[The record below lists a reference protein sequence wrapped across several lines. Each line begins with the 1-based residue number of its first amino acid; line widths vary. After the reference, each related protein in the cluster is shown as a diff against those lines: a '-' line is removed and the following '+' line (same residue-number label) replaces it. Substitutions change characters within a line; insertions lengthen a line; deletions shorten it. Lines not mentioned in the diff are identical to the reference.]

1 MLGVHRGSVKR
12 PVHYTGSLILAI
24 IDHSFHISVL
34 LHRWRLSVALTLR
47 SLLDR
52 LEQLR
57 SRHRRRL
64 TFLAPAMERRRP
76 RIAAENYAARHS
88 IEHTLDRKA
97 ELRRL
102 APTWPP
108 AARRYHQ
115 LLTYELEGLREV
127 VAALH
132 SVTEGREL
140 EECLAE
146 TRVQIRRLETEIA
159 WCANLLQQVEEP
171 AALLR

>member
-1 MLGVHRGSVKR
+1 
-12 PVHYTGSLILAI
+12 
-24 IDHSFHISVL
+24 
-34 LHRWRLSVALTLR
+34 VALTLR

-52 LEQLR
+52 LERLR

-64 TFLAPAMERRRP
+64 TFFAPAMERRRP
-76 RIAAENYAARHS
+76 RIAAEDYAARHS

-102 APTWPP
+102 APTWLP
-108 AARRYHQ
+108 AARRYHE

-132 SVTEGREL
+132 SVTGGREL
-140 EECLAE
+140 DECLAE
-146 TRVQIRRLETEIA
+146 TSVQVHRLEIEVA
-159 WCANLLQQVEEP
+159 WCATILGMTAEKR
-171 AALLR
+171 ALLRH

>member
-1 MLGVHRGSVKR
+1 V
-12 PVHYTGSLILAI
+12 TISLR
-24 IDHSFHISVL
+24 SVL
-34 LHRWRLSVALTLR
+34 KTVR
-47 SLLDR
+47 
-52 LEQLR
+52 QLR
-57 SRHRRRL
+57 AHHRRRL
-64 TFLAPAMERRRP
+64 AFLAPALERRRP
-76 RIAAENYAARHS
+76 RIAAEDYAARHS

-127 VAALH
+127 VKALQ

-140 EECLAE
+140 EEALAE
-146 TRVQIRRLETEIA
+146 TGVQIERLEIEVA
-159 WCANLLQQVEEP
+159 WCNRLLDRTSLAQ
-171 AALLR
+171 ALLG

>member
-1 MLGVHRGSVKR
+1 V
-12 PVHYTGSLILAI
+12 
-24 IDHSFHISVL
+24 VL
-34 LHRWRLSVALTLR
+34 TMRRVLET
-47 SLLDR
+47 

-64 TFLAPAMERRRP
+64 PFLAPALERRRP
-76 RIAAENYAARHS
+76 RIAAEDYAARHS

-108 AARRYHQ
+108 AARRYHE
-115 LLTYELEGLREV
+115 LLTYELKGLREV
-127 VAALH
+127 ASALH

-140 EECLAE
+140 EEALAE
-146 TRVQIRRLETEIA
+146 TTLQMERLEIEIA
-159 WCANLLQQVEEP
+159 WCARLLERAVP
-171 AALLR
+171 RVVTG

>member
-1 MLGVHRGSVKR
+1 MAS
-12 PVHYTGSLILAI
+12 T
-24 IDHSFHISVL
+24 
-34 LHRWRLSVALTLR
+34 LHRFLETL
-47 SLLDR
+47 D
-52 LEQLR
+52 QLR

-64 TFLAPAMERRRP
+64 AFLAPALERRRP
-76 RIAAENYAARHS
+76 RIAAEDYAARHS

-108 AARRYHQ
+108 AARRYHE

-140 EECLAE
+140 EEALAE
-146 TRVQIRRLETEIA
+146 TSVQIERLEIEIS
-159 WCANLLQQVEEP
+159 WCAAQLKR
-171 AALLR
+171 AAPRAIIG

>member
-1 MLGVHRGSVKR
+1 
-12 PVHYTGSLILAI
+12 
-24 IDHSFHISVL
+24 
-34 LHRWRLSVALTLR
+34 VALNLR
-47 SLLDR
+47 GLLDR
-52 LEQLR
+52 LDQLR

-108 AARRYHQ
+108 AARRYQQ

-132 SVTEGREL
+132 SVAGGREL

-146 TRVQIRRLETEIA
+146 TSVQIDRLEIEVA
-159 WCANLLQQVEEP
+159 WCT
-171 AALLR
+171 ALLGRTDLKRALLGH

>member
-1 MLGVHRGSVKR
+1 MEAPL
-12 PVHYTGSLILAI
+12 
-24 IDHSFHISVL
+24 
-34 LHRWRLSVALTLR
+34 ALTLR
-47 SLLDR
+47 SLLAT

-57 SRHRRRL
+57 THHRRRL
-64 TFLAPAMERRRP
+64 PFLAPPLERRRP
-76 RIAAENYAARHS
+76 RIAAEDYAARHS

-108 AARRYHQ
+108 AARRYHE

-127 VAALH
+127 VRALH

-140 EECLAE
+140 EEALAE
-146 TRVQIRRLETEIA
+146 TAIQIERLEIEIA
-159 WCANLLQQVEEP
+159 WCTYLLERAVP
-171 AALLR
+171 RAVTG